1 MTDLDKITTEVTPTS
16 LNLPKEQEAKT
27 IDTLYEDVIRT
38 LSFNL
43 EEHDKFKEGINLEK
57 LNRTQ
62 LLRMMLEVVVEIVD
76 NSKKQQVGDKN
87 DDALFQQNKKVIRDL
102 AFSLFS
108 VLNNYSY
115 NDRQVKVLLLGKL
128 IQSLYG
134 SR

>member
-27 IDTLYEDVIRT
+27 IDNLYEDVIRT

-43 EEHDKFKEGINLEK
+43 EEHNRFKEGINLEK

-87 DDALFQQNKKVIRDL
+87 DDALFQQNKKVVRDL

>member
-43 EEHDKFKEGINLEK
+43 EEHNKFKEGINLEK

-87 DDALFQQNKKVIRDL
+87 DDALFQQNKKVVRDL

>member
-16 LNLPKEQEAKT
+16 LNLPKEQEAKS
-27 IDTLYEDVIRT
+27 IDILYEDLIRT
-38 LSFNL
+38 LNFNL
-43 EEHDKFKEGINLEK
+43 EDHNKFKEGINLEK

-62 LLRMMLEVVVEIVD
+62 LLRMMLEIIIEIID
-76 NSKKQQVGDKN
+76 NSKKQQIGDKS
-87 DDALFQQNKKVIRDL
+87 DDALFQQNKKVVRDL

-115 NDRQVKVLLLGKL
+115 NDKQVKILLLGKL

>member
-27 IDTLYEDVIRT
+27 IDTLHEDVIRT

-43 EEHDKFKEGINLEK
+43 EEHNRFKEGINLEK

-62 LLRMMLEVVVEIVD
+62 LLRMMLEVVVEIID

>member
-38 LSFNL
+38 LNFNL
-43 EEHDKFKEGINLEK
+43 EEHNRFKEGINLEK

-76 NSKKQQVGDKN
+76 NSKKQQVGDKS
-87 DDALFQQNKKVIRDL
+87 DDALFQQNKKVVREL

-115 NDRQVKVLLLGKL
+115 NDRQVKILLLGKL

>member
-16 LNLPKEQEAKT
+16 LNLPKEQESKS
-27 IDTLYEDVIRT
+27 IDILYEDLVRT
-38 LSFNL
+38 LNFNL
-43 EEHDKFKEGINLEK
+43 EEHNKFKEGINLEK

-76 NSKKQQVGDKN
+76 NSKKQQTGDKN
-87 DDALFQQNKKVIRDL
+87 DDALFQQNKKVVRDL

>member
-1 MTDLDKITTEVTPTS
+1 MTDLDKITTEVNPTS

-27 IDTLYEDVIRT
+27 IDLFYEDAIRT
-38 LSFNL
+38 LNFNL
-43 EEHDKFKEGINLEK
+43 EEHNRFKEGINLEK

-76 NSKKQQVGDKN
+76 NSKKQQTSDKN
-87 DDALFQQNKKVIRDL
+87 DDALFQQNKKLVRDL

-134 SR
+134 NR

>member
-43 EEHDKFKEGINLEK
+43 EEHNRFKEGINLEK

-87 DDALFQQNKKVIRDL
+87 DDALFQQNKKVVRDL

>member
-27 IDTLYEDVIRT
+27 IDTLYEDTVRT
-38 LSFNL
+38 LNFNL
-43 EEHDKFKEGINLEK
+43 EEHNRFKEGINLEK

-87 DDALFQQNKKVIRDL
+87 DDALFQQNKKVVRDL